1 MNNIIQWVTGA
12 KAVGYVHSFAVFQT
26 YLYRRYILMSE
37 VIEKATLAKQAT
49 RILGNLTTEQKNHA
63 LLLMADA
70 LVAEQESIIKA
81 NQLDLQRG
89 RDAGTSSSLLDRL
102 TLNEKRIDAMADGL
116 RQIVELPDPIGDQ
129 LEAIQR
135 PNGLKIEKIR
145 VPLGVIGIIYEARPN
160 VTVDAAGLCL
170 KTGNAVVLRGGSA
183 ALHSNERIIEVL
195 HSALS
200 HSAMPADALQIIMNP
215 ERSSVDEMLKL
226 NDLLDVLIPRGG
238 ASLIQNVVK
247 NATVPVIE
255 TGAGVCHTFID
266 ETAIPDMAERIA
278 LNAKVQ
284 RPSVCNSMETL
295 LVHQAYADRHLA
307 ALSDSF
313 IAANVELRGNGH
325 ARRLVP
331 AMKQAD
337 NDDWDTEYGDYI
349 LSVKV
354 VQNLDEA
361 LEHIRRHGTMHSEC
375 IVTENK
381 ANAERFLQE
390 VDAAAVYHNASTRF
404 TDGFEFGFGAEIGI
418 STQKLHAR
426 GPMGLPALTST
437 KYRIYGSGQIRE

>member
-1 MNNIIQWVTGA
+1 
-12 KAVGYVHSFAVFQT
+12 
-26 YLYRRYILMSE
+26 MSE

-49 RILGNLTTEQKNHA
+49 RILGNLTTEQKNEA

-70 LVAEQESIIKA
+70 LITEQASIIQA
-81 NQLDLQRG
+81 NQRDLQRG
-89 RDAGTSSSLLDRL
+89 RDKGTSSSLLDRL
-102 TLNEKRIDAMADGL
+102 TLNEKRIEAMAEGL
-116 RQIVELPDPIGDQ
+116 RQMADLPDPVGDQ
-129 LEAIQR
+129 LEVITR
-135 PNGLKIEKIR
+135 PNGLKIDKIR
-145 VPLGVIGIIYEARPN
+145 VPIGVVGIIYEARPN

-195 HSALS
+195 HAALG
-200 HSAMPADALQIIMNP
+200 HSSIPAEALQIIMDPN
-215 ERSSVDEMLKL
+215 RSSVDEMLKL
-226 NDLLDVLIPRGG
+226 NGFLDVLIPRGG

-266 ETAIPDMAERIA
+266 ETAVPEMAMQIA
-278 LNAKVQ
+278 MNAKVQ

-295 LVHQAYADRHLA
+295 LVHEAFAAKYLSALADLFVSA
-307 ALSDSF
+307 S
-313 IAANVELRGNGH
+313 VELRGDESSR
-325 ARRLVP
+325 ALVP
-331 AMKQAD
+331 AMKEAAAE
-337 NDDWDTEYGDYI
+337 DWDTEYGDYI
-349 LSVKV
+349 LNVKV

-375 IVTENK
+375 IVTENT
-381 ANAERFLQE
+381 ANAVRFMQD

-437 KYRIYGSGQIRE
+437 KYRVYGSGQIRE